1 MGVRLT
7 PHNLGGGMRRSAT
20 QCQLLA
26 SGEHLSGSTPP
37 GNEQASAPAL
47 LKLSPWRRSGAPAF
61 LLQDEDVSE
70 AHVQLSRS
78 VPHLGGF
85 SMMLQA
91 EEASGAAPHRFAPAF
106 AGAGADTATPPRTI
120 KAANYELSTRIARVA
135 TLSRDAGGSEGED
148 EEDYEAAASPP
159 PFDDDSPHE
168 LSGQNINAQSP
179 SSAWPQ
185 AQAAAQN
192 EMLSRRSAPTAQRD
206 AISSLSRG
214 LSEAQLYGGFD
225 DDTWDPLHTPPR
237 HTSGGDIAHAAMGQ
251 HSSGGYDADVP
262 LVSHPERLVLR
273 YEPRAVRR
281 RTSYAADDPD
291 GDGGWIQREEG
302 SSEWE
307 EANTADQGMA
317 PARTPRGV
325 SADDAYGV
333 W

>member
-1 MGVRLT
+1 
-7 PHNLGGGMRRSAT
+7 
-20 QCQLLA
+20 
-26 SGEHLSGSTPP
+26 
-37 GNEQASAPAL
+37 
-47 LKLSPWRRSGAPAF
+47 
-61 LLQDEDVSE
+61 
-70 AHVQLSRS
+70 
-78 VPHLGGF
+78 
-85 SMMLQA
+85 MMLQA

-106 AGAGADTATPPRTI
+106 AGAGADTATPPQTS
-120 KAANYELSTRIARVA
+120 ANYQLSTRIARVA
-135 TLSRDAGGSEGED
+135 TLSRDAGGSEGD
-148 EEDYEAAASPP
+148 YEEDYEAASPP
-159 PFDDDSPHE
+159 PFDDDSPRE
-168 LSGQNINAQSP
+168 LAGQNINAQSP

-192 EMLSRRSAPTAQRD
+192 EMLSMRSAPTAQQD

-307 EANTADQGMA
+307 EANTSDQGMA